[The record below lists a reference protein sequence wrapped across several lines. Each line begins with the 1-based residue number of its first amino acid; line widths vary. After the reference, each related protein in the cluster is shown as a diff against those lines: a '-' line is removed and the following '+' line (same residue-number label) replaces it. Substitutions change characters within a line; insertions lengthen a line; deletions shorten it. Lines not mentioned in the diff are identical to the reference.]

1 MDLKAEIGGGGG
13 EEISEECAGGIG
25 EADVGDDSVAKE
37 GVFCG
42 LIGAIEELVW
52 QDDVAGFVLWLEG
65 TYGGDGEKPADIER
79 AEGVNICAVI
89 KFVWEDTMASGVAS
103 EEVDLAAVEAS
114 TEDGIGGRAEG
125 CFDEVFGQ
133 VG

>member
-1 MDLKAEIGGGGG
+1 
-13 EEISEECAGGIG
+13 
-25 EADVGDDSVAKE
+25 
-37 GVFCG
+37 
-42 LIGAIEELVW
+42 
-52 QDDVAGFVLWLEG
+52 
-65 TYGGDGEKPADIER
+65 
-79 AEGVNICAVI
+79 
-89 KFVWEDTMASGVAS
+89 MASGVAS